1 MPFVEGC
8 SRVMSPYRP
17 LTAYAARAPIAPP
30 APAGFEFADLLRLID
45 ARRALIAR
53 IAIATVL
60 VAVAAALVMPTVW
73 SSSAVVILDPR
84 KNSVTDLSA
93 VLTQMPTDP
102 ASVQNQIQIITSREV
117 ASAVVDRLKLY
128 EDPEFNTEL
137 APTGTRAVLGEMLR
151 LVNPRNWFAQ
161 PQTALA
167 GSREHVVNALMGHV
181 SADAQGLSTTIAIT
195 ARSSDGAKSAQI
207 ANAVAEAYVRS
218 QVTTKVNA
226 TAETADWLNHRMQ
239 ELAAQL
245 EDQQAAAQRYRAD
258 NNISDIGPGSSLVD
272 QQLAAINAQI
282 VQARSTLAEKQAVLD
297 RINTSNPA
305 DVGQIVAS
313 QTIIQLRA
321 QQAQLLSEEASL
333 NAKYGALHPKMQAI
347 QQQKRDLEFKITQE
361 VNRAAASANSDV
373 LVARAHL
380 NSLMGSLASTQ
391 RQATTQNMARVQ
403 LQALESNANSTR
415 LQYEDFVKRLRQTQN
430 MDEVQTPESRIISR
444 APVPTGPSGPR
455 RGLIVGASIPVGLL
469 LGLLA
474 ALAAEKLGPMMPV
487 RVQGRVNG
495 APRGAIRTPPRRKT
509 PSRPAPVAVWSGPPI
524 LADIQDSAALRAADF
539 VLDYPGSTYARA
551 MAGLVRQLESR
562 PGAGA
567 AIVAITSADNG
578 ENRSTIAVSLARAAA
593 KMGKKAIVVD
603 CAPARTAS
611 RTMKAPVKNGIY
623 EVLTGAVPLNKALA
637 KDSRGD
643 VYVLGAP
650 RRPAKSVTMF
660 ASRPMA
666 RLVSILRGGADFVVL
681 DCGAAGAGPD
691 AAVIARLA
699 DATVLVSRRQMLHSP
714 LVANAA
720 KILES
725 AKAAPIGIVIT
736 K

>member
-1 MPFVEGC
+1 
-8 SRVMSPYRP
+8 MSPYRS
-17 LTAYAARAPIAPP
+17 LTAPALRAPVATPGP
-30 APAGFEFADLLRLID
+30 AAEGFEFADLLRLIE

-84 KNSVTDLSA
+84 KNNVTDLSA
-93 VLTQMPTDP
+93 VLSQLPTDP

-117 ASAVVDRLKLY
+117 AAAVVDRLKLY
-128 EDPEFNTEL
+128 EDPEFNSEL

-151 LVNPRNWFAQ
+151 LVNPRNWFAR
-161 PQTALA
+161 PQSALA
-167 GSREHVVNALMGHV
+167 GNREHVVNALMARV

-195 ARSSDGAKSAQI
+195 ARSGDGAKAAQI

-226 TAETADWLNHRMQ
+226 TAETADWLNQRMQ

-245 EDQQAAAQRYRAD
+245 EDQQAAAQRYRAE

-380 NSLMGSLASTQ
+380 NSLMGSLAATQ

-444 APVPTGPSGPR
+444 APVPTGPSGPK

-474 ALAAEKLGPMMPV
+474 ALVAEKLGPMMPMRVPV
-487 RVQGRVNG
+487 RVPMRTNG
-495 APRGAIRTPPRRKT
+495 APRGRKTPPR
-509 PSRPAPVAVWSGPPI
+509 PAPIAVWSGPPI

-539 VLDYPGSTYARA
+539 VLDYPGSTYART
-551 MAGLVRQLESR
+551 MAGLVRQLESK

-567 AIVAITSADNG
+567 AIVAVTSADNG
-578 ENRSTIAVSLARAAA
+578 ESRSTIAVSLARAAA

-603 CAPARTAS
+603 CTPARTAS
-611 RTMKAPVKNGIY
+611 KTMKAPVKNGIY

-643 VYVLGAP
+643 VYVLGAA
-650 RRPAKSVTMF
+650 RRPAKSVVMF
-660 ASRPMA
+660 ASKPMA

-681 DCGAAGAGPD
+681 DCGAAGAGPE

-720 KILES
+720 RILES
-725 AKAAPIGIVIT
+725 ARAAPIGIVIT